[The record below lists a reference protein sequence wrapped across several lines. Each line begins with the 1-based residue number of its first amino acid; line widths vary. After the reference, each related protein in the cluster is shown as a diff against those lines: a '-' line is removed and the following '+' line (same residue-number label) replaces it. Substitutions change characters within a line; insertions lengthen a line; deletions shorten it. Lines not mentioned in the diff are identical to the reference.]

1 MLGTKRR
8 LKTARRGELE
18 MRDQNRIL
26 TTHTGSLPRPDD
38 LLQMVREG
46 ETGKPIDQAALKA
59 RIRSA
64 VAEVVRRQLETG
76 IDLVNDGEMGRPS
89 YATYVKDRLTGFK
102 GENGR
107 IPGAADLSDFRSF
120 ARRGVGAI
128 GIAQLGLPTCNGAV
142 AYQNTQAVRED
153 IDNLGAALSGDKSRG
168 FLSAASPG
176 VISFFLGD
184 AFYGDHEKYVFA
196 LADAMKTE
204 YQEVCKAGFTLQVDC
219 PDLAMSRHIHHKDK
233 SLAEFR
239 KIAQMHVEAL
249 NHALSGIAPEQVRIH
264 LCWGNYEGPHHHD
277 VALRDI
283 IDIVLKARVG
293 AISYEAANP
302 RHEHEWEVFS
312 QVKLPEGKVLIPGVI
327 DSVSNF
333 IEHPEPIAQRLCRVA
348 ELVGRENV
356 MAGTD
361 CGFGTAGVSRV
372 DGEIAWA
379 KLNAMVEGAKIAT
392 ARLWRS

>member
-1 MLGTKRR
+1 MLRS
-8 LKTARRGELE
+8 E
-18 MRDQNRIL
+18 NRIL

-38 LLQMVREG
+38 LLQMVRGG
-46 ETGKPIDQAALKA
+46 ETGKALDQSAFKA
-59 RIRSA
+59 RVRSA
-64 VAEVVRRQLETG
+64 VAEVVRRQIECG

-107 IPGAADLSDFRSF
+107 IPAAADLSDFRSF
-120 ARRGVGAI
+120 ARRGAGAI
-128 GIAQLGLPTCNGAV
+128 GIAELGLPTCNGAV
-142 AYQNTQAVRED
+142 EYQNTQAVRED
-153 IDNLGAALSGDKSRG
+153 IDNLGTALGDAKARG

-204 YQEVCKAGFTLQVDC
+204 YQEICKAGFTLQVDC

-233 SLAEFR
+233 TLAEFR
-239 KIAQMHVEAL
+239 TIAQMHVEAL
-249 NHALSGIAPEQVRIH
+249 NHALSGIPAEQVRIH
-264 LCWGNYEGPHHHD
+264 LCWGNYEGPHHRD

-302 RHEHEWEVFS
+302 RHEHEWEIFS
-312 QVKLPEGKVLIPGVI
+312 QVKLPDSKMLIPGVI

-333 IEHPEPIAQRLCRVA
+333 IEHPELIAQRLCRVA
-348 ELVGRENV
+348 DLVGRENV

-379 KLNAMVEGAKIAT
+379 KLHAMVEGARIAGD
-392 ARLWRS
+392 RLWRR

>member
-1 MLGTKRR
+1 MPGQ
-8 LKTARRGELE
+8 E
-18 MRDQNRIL
+18 RIL

-38 LLQMVREG
+38 LLEMVRAQESVQ
-46 ETGKPIDQAALKA
+46 PVDQAAMAA

-64 VAEVVRRQLETG
+64 VAEVVKRQFDTG
-76 IDLVNDGEMGRPS
+76 IDLVNDGEMSKPS
-89 YATYVKDRLTGFK
+89 YAHYVKDRLSGFK
-102 GENGR
+102 GERSR
-107 IPGAADLSDFRSF
+107 IPGAADLAEFRGF
-120 ARRGVGAI
+120 AKRSAGAI
-128 GIAQLGLPTCNGAV
+128 GLAVGSPGCNGPVEYQGAHAV
-142 AYQNTQAVRED
+142 AAD
-153 IDNLGAALSGDKSRG
+153 IANLTAALGGAKSQG
-168 FLSAASPG
+168 FLTAASPG

-184 AFYGDHEKYVFA
+184 SFYNDHEKYLFA

-204 YQEVCKAGFTLQVDC
+204 YQTICNAGLTLQVDC
-219 PDLAMSRHIHHKDK
+219 PDLAMSRHTHYKDK

-239 KIAQMHVEAL
+239 KIVEMHVEAL

-312 QVKLPEGKVLIPGVI
+312 KVKLPDGKALIPGVI

-333 IEHPEPIAQRLCRVA
+333 IEHPELIAQRLCRVA
-348 ELVGRENV
+348 DLVGRENV

-361 CGFGTAGVSRV
+361 CGFGTVLASRV

-379 KLNAMVEGAKIAT
+379 KLRAMAEGARLASD
-392 ARLWRS
+392 RLWRS